1 LTDDCAARTIS
12 GLHAAP
18 YAGSLMLTPVRL
30 IGVSAAIRAV
40 EEEIGYAARSDAK
53 VLVTGESGAG
63 KEVVARLI
71 HQGSNRRH
79 GPLVTINCAGFP
91 DTLLESELFGHVK
104 GSFTDAHADKGGWL
118 QAAHGGTIFMDEV
131 GEMSLRMQ
139 ALLLRFLET
148 GEIQRLGANRL
159 PRIDDRVITATHRSL
174 AKQVAEKLFREDL
187 YYRLNVINITVPPLR
202 ERREDIFVL
211 LQHFLELAADADQ
224 TPIPQVTR
232 SAMKHLMA
240 YDWPGNVRELRNV
253 AERVVARSQ
262 NGLVDVDQLPEEVVE
277 PRESAVRDQ
286 ALGAVDVLFQAL
298 VSHQAS
304 FWPDIHARY
313 MARDLNR
320 HEIRTLIGLGLEH
333 TRGSYKMLVSC
344 FNMPPGDY
352 KRFLTFLHKHRCH
365 VRYQPFRTVEH
376 DSHLDA
382 LRPVLPSPHVGSAQ
396 PAQSAQTSHLQSG
409 DVDLASR

>member
-1 LTDDCAARTIS
+1 MI
-12 GLHAAP
+12 
-18 YAGSLMLTPVRL
+18 TPVKL

-104 GSFTDAHADKGGWL
+104 GSFTDAHSDKGGWL

-240 YDWPGNVRELRNV
+240 YNWPGNVRELRNV

-262 NGLVDVDQLPEEVVE
+262 NGMVDVDQLPEEIVE
-277 PRESAVRDQ
+277 PRESAVREQ
-286 ALGAVDVLFQAL
+286 ALGTVDVLFQAL
-298 VSHQAS
+298 VRRQAS

-376 DSHLDA
+376 DSHFEA
-382 LRPVLPSPHVGSAQ
+382 LRPVLHSPPVGSAQ
-396 PAQSAQTSHLQSG
+396 PALSAPTSHQQGG

>member
-1 LTDDCAARTIS
+1 MKKAVT
-12 GLHAAP
+12 
-18 YAGSLMLTPVRL
+18 MV
-30 IGVSAAIRAV
+30 GVSAAIRSV
-40 EEEIGYAARSDAK
+40 EEEVDHAARSDAK
-53 VLVTGESGAG
+53 VLITGESGVG
-63 KEVVARLI
+63 KEIVARLI
-71 HQGSNRRH
+71 HERSGRNR

-91 DTLLESELFGHVK
+91 DSLLESELFGHLK
-104 GSFTDAHADKGGWL
+104 GSFTDAHFDKGGWL

-148 GEIQRLGANRL
+148 GEIQRVGANRL

-174 AKQVAEKLFREDL
+174 AKRVAEKLFREDL

-211 LQHFLELAADADQ
+211 LQHFLALAADADQ

-277 PRESAVRDQ
+277 PRESAVREQ
-286 ALGAVDVLFQAL
+286 ALGTVDVLFQAL
-298 VSHQAS
+298 VSRHAS

-320 HEIRTLIGLGLEH
+320 HEIRTLIG
-333 TRGSYKMLVSC
+333 
-344 FNMPPGDY
+344 
-352 KRFLTFLHKHRCH
+352 
-365 VRYQPFRTVEH
+365 
-376 DSHLDA
+376 
-382 LRPVLPSPHVGSAQ
+382 
-396 PAQSAQTSHLQSG
+396 
-409 DVDLASR
+409 